1 MKLSSKKILPQK
13 FSLPKSLLNINYN
26 LNPILHNRI
35 ILYFISILA
44 LFDMFYFL
52 NSNDVLSFAILILVG
67 FLTSFF
73 SKNMIVILVI
83 ALCVTHILKYGTSSY
98 VSEGFEND
106 NIDDLDLDLD
116 SDSKNMDSKNMDSK
130 KMDSKNMDSKNM
142 DSEKMDSE
150 NMDSKKMDSKKMDS
164 KKMDSKKMDSK
175 KIDEGFNG
183 KEKIEY
189 SELKKQYS
197 EFEDIQNK
205 IVKNLTDIEPAL
217 QKAEEFI
224 KKFESYKEGMGKK

>member
-116 SDSKNMDSKNMDSK
+116 SDSKNMDSKNMDS
-130 KMDSKNMDSKNM
+130 
-142 DSEKMDSE
+142 EKMDSE
-150 NMDSKKMDSKKMDS
+150 NMDSKKMDS

>member
-52 NSNDVLSFAILILVG
+52 NSNDVLSFSILILVG

-98 VSEGFEND
+98 ISEGFEND

-130 KMDSKNMDSKNM
+130 KMDSKNMDS
-142 DSEKMDSE
+142 EKMDSE
-150 NMDSKKMDSKKMDS
+150 NMDSKKMDS

>member
-1 MKLSSKKILPQK
+1 
-13 FSLPKSLLNINYN
+13 
-26 LNPILHNRI
+26 
-35 ILYFISILA
+35 
-44 LFDMFYFL
+44 
-52 NSNDVLSFAILILVG
+52 
-67 FLTSFF
+67 
-73 SKNMIVILVI
+73 MIVILVI

-98 VSEGFEND
+98 ISEGFEND

-130 KMDSKNMDSKNM
+130 KMDSKNMDS
-142 DSEKMDSE
+142 EKMDSE
-150 NMDSKKMDSKKMDS
+150 NMDSKKMDS